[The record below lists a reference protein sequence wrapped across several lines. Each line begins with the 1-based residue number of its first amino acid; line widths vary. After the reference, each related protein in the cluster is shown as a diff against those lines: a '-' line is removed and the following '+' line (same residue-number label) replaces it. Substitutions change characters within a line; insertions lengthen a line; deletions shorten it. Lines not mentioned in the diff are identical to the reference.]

1 MDPVRFFFE
10 LGILKHMQRT
20 GWIWLGELEGDSVAA
35 HSFRVSIIA
44 YYLANKLNLNAEK
57 AAVMALFHDLHETR
71 LWDLNP
77 VTKKYAKINEE
88 RAYKSVI
95 RDIPEL
101 KGSLELWKEY
111 HERKSD
117 LAKVVKD
124 ADLLDLIFQALYY
137 ARKGN
142 KLAYEFAQNAYGK
155 LHFPESRELADLAFH
170 YKFTVSDVA
179 KD

>member
-1 MDPVRFFFE
+1 MDLIKFFFE

-20 GWIWLGELEGDSVAA
+20 GWLWLGELEGDSVAS

-44 YYLANKLNLNAEK
+44 YYLAKKIGLDAEK

-77 VTKKYAKINEE
+77 ITKKYAKIDEE
-88 RAYKSVI
+88 KAYKSVI

-101 KGSLELWKEY
+101 KSVFNLWKEY
-111 HERKSD
+111 HKRETL

-124 ADLLDLIFQALYY
+124 ADLLELIFQALYY

-142 KLAYEFAQNAYGK
+142 KLAYEFAQDAFSK
-155 LHFPESRELADLAFH
+155 LHFKESKELAKQAFEYKFSISDLA
-170 YKFTVSDVA
+170 